1 MHGLLMVVLAVAP
14 VAWVDRA
21 GWPQPVSTVKDFD
34 RASRAEVLVFV
45 EALSSLPLEVR
56 GNSLAQEVGLKHGD
70 LGALEA
76 WKRSRKAL
84 LLENFRRGAA
94 SCSADDVLCPA
105 KLPESFAALATSA
118 TPMLESLPDEYAT
131 WRTKARQFHATHVR
145 ELARLAM
152 LSSKVSSEIARLDD
166 AEVTGEAF
174 GDREFL
180 LTFDDGP
187 TGAAG
192 ETDALLPVLKSME
205 QHAVFF
211 VVGDAMHARKPEK
224 ALYDGHCV
232 GSHGSSHQSHVTSP
246 KVAAQLDPWNQEL
259 ASSMGPVRWFRPPYG
274 QRTLAQTQ
282 ALSKQGISVML
293 WNLDSQDWQ
302 APKDTALVEGRVLT
316 LMLLWR
322 RGVVL
327 FHDVHPVAKKT
338 LPGLVSAVSQAV
350 TWRDC
355 RKLSSL

>member
-1 MHGLLMVVLAVAP
+1 MHALLLVVLTAAP
-14 VAWVDRA
+14 VAWTDRA

-45 EALSSLPLEVR
+45 EALSALPIDVR
-56 GNSLAQEVGLKHGD
+56 GTFLAHEVGLKHGD

-76 WKRSRKAL
+76 WKKSRKAL
-84 LLENFRRGAA
+84 LLENFRRGLS
-94 SCSADDVLCPA
+94 SCSADDLLCPSKA
-105 KLPESFAALATSA
+105 PESFEALATVA
-118 TPMLESLPDEYAT
+118 TPMLESLPAEYAT
-131 WRTKARQFHATHVR
+131 WRTGARQFHTTHLR

-152 LSSKVSSEIARLDD
+152 LSSKVPSEIARLDD
-166 AEVTGEAF
+166 SEVTGESF

-187 TGAAG
+187 TGVAG
-192 ETDALLPVLKSME
+192 ETDALLPVLKSLD

-211 VVGDAMHARKPEK
+211 VVGDAMHARKPAK
-224 ALYDGHCV
+224 ALYDGQCV
-232 GSHGSSHQSHVTSP
+232 GSHGSSHASHVTSQ
-246 KVAAQLDPWNQEL
+246 KVAAQLDAWNSEL

-282 ALSKQGISVML
+282 ALSKQGIGVML
-293 WNLDSQDWQ
+293 WNIDSQDWQ
-302 APKDTALVEGRVLT
+302 APKEPSLVEGRVLT

-327 FHDVHPVAKKT
+327 FHDVHPVARKT
-338 LPGLVSAVSQAV
+338 VPAVVSALSSSV
-350 TWRDC
+350 TWSDC
-355 RKLSSL
+355 RKR

>member
-1 MHGLLMVVLAVAP
+1 MHALLVVVLAAAP
-14 VAWVDRA
+14 VAWTDRA

-70 LGALEA
+70 PGALEA
-76 WKRSRKAL
+76 WKRSRRAL

-105 KLPESFAALATSA
+105 KLPESFEALATSA

-131 WRTKARQFHATHVR
+131 WRTGARQFHATHVR

-152 LSSKVSSEIARLDD
+152 LSSKVSSEIVRLDD
-166 AEVTGEAF
+166 AEVTGETF

-192 ETDALLPVLKSME
+192 ETDALLPVLKAMD

-211 VVGDAMHARKPEK
+211 VVGDAMHARKPVK
-224 ALYDGHCV
+224 ALYDGQCV

-302 APKDTALVEGRVLT
+302 APKDTTLVEGRVLT

-338 LPGLVSAVSQAV
+338 LPGIVSAVSSSV

-355 RKLSSL
+355 RKP